1 MTTLFASLMV
11 LLLSGGLL
19 VVTTTQIQQPL
30 NLMIDGG
37 LILILWLISIKFFN
51 LISWFSLLYIIF
63 MLAVVLGLYA
73 YRNAKRGS

>member
-1 MTTLFASLMV
+1 MV